1 MMTWRAPYIRP
12 YIWVGRQT
20 PADMLKACFGVDHVD
35 QINSATMVL
44 PQIDNPSSAALNAF
58 LNCMR
63 KARRCK
69 VDPRL
74 TPG

>member
-1 MMTWRAPYIRP
+1 
-12 YIWVGRQT
+12 
-20 PADMLKACFGVDHVD
+20 MLKACFGVDHVD